1 MGDIMHLSLKK
12 EEKDQ
17 IISDIQQFFYE
28 ERDEEIGEL
37 AAEQAFA
44 FFKEKLGPYFY
55 NQGVSDCRKVLED
68 KAQAME
74 DELFALEKRI
84 HNHR

>member
-44 FFKEKLGPYFY
+44 FIKEKLGPYFY
-55 NQGVSDCRKVLED
+55 NLGVSDCRKVLED

-84 HNHR
+84 HNS